1 MNGTQVAGR
10 GGPAAGIEI
19 RPARPSDCEPIRDF
33 LAGLSLRTR
42 YLRFF
47 AGVAPATPAM
57 LRRLTGEA
65 APPAAPAASGAPAAP
80 AAPGAPAA
88 PAAPGAPGAPGAGLP
103 GAGGGEHIDALL
115 ATEDGVIIGHAMAT
129 DTREPSGARAIEI
142 GVVVADARQRRGVG
156 SALTR
161 ALASRAQARGATVIL
176 MDVLAENRDILSM
189 ITNHFPAADHRRS
202 GPYVS
207 IHIPLPRDQEE
218 QPRES
223 LSGAPEPE
231 RPRPGRQR
239 RRPRRAAADLP
250 VG

>member
-1 MNGTQVAGR
+1 VNGTQVAGR
-10 GGPAAGIEI
+10 DGPAAGIEI
-19 RPARPSDCEPIRDF
+19 RPARPSDHDAIRDF
-33 LAGLSLRTR
+33 LVGLSLRTR

-47 AGVAPATPAM
+47 AGVVPATPAM
-57 LRRLTGEA
+57 LRRLTGG
-65 APPAAPAASGAPAAP
+65 APTPAA
-80 AAPGAPAA
+80 
-88 PAAPGAPGAPGAGLP
+88 P
-103 GAGGGEHIDALL
+103 GAGGGEHVDALL
-115 ATEDGVIIGHAMAT
+115 ATEDDVIIGHAMAT
-129 DTREPSGARAIEI
+129 DTREPSGSRVTEI

-176 MDVLAENRDILSM
+176 MDVLAENRDMLAM
-189 ITNHFPAADHRRS
+189 ITNHFPAADHQRS

-223 LSGAPEPE
+223 LTRAPEPE
-231 RPRPGRQR
+231 PPGHGRQR
-239 RRPRRAAADLP
+239 RGPRRAAAGLP